1 MRHTRRIIPVL
12 VTLPQWQNG
21 GRSALALWERS
32 SVDRALFPDGRCP
45 LGNSGITDYMS
56 DAAFDEKIMG
66 TVHLALGR
74 AYPSTGGTNESAIHW
89 DLVKDLRESVRII
102 CDGVTVFGEG
112 PLVGRSRRRGRAL
125 TPLSAATH

>member
-1 MRHTRRIIPVL
+1 
-12 VTLPQWQNG
+12 
-21 GRSALALWERS
+21 
-32 SVDRALFPDGRCP
+32 
-45 LGNSGITDYMS
+45 MS